1 MYLWAVEHLFLGNE
15 LVRGEMT
22 IDGRPVSL
30 DAVRCA
36 VAVLGGAK
44 DHITPPEQVFALADH
59 VGADAADVT
68 TRLVSGGHLGLFMG
82 HDALATAWRPLFERL
97 AATS

>member
-1 MYLWAVEHLFLGNE
+1 MEA
-15 LVRGEMT
+15 RT
-22 IDGRPVSL
+22 VSL
-30 DAVRCA
+30 DAIRCP
-36 VAVLGGAK
+36 VVVLGGVK
-44 DHITPPEQVFALADH
+44 DDITPPEQVFALADH